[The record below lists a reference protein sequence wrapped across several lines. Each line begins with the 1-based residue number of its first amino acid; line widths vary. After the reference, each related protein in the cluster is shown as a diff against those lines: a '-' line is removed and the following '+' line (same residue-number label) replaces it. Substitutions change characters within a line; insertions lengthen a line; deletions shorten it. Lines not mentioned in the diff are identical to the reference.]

1 MRSGSCF
8 LSPHQRVK
16 AWTQQQ
22 NSTTNLENKIED
34 SVIRSLCVPHRE
46 SQAVNT
52 LCEQCSY
59 SKKGRYPFGDDPH
72 RGIMILPS
80 SHRHKQWGRPGENHG
95 VGKHNTFTNGAA
107 SSTAVAESQ
116 FSNKVFTGFP
126 VFIKLFAYVH
136 VHHNMDI
143 SKSFIYRTICPM

>member
-8 LSPHQRVK
+8 LSPNREQDRGRK
-16 AWTQQQ
+16 YQTPRY
-22 NSTTNLENKIED
+22 TTNLENKIED

-136 VHHNMDI
+136 VV
-143 SKSFIYRTICPM
+143 